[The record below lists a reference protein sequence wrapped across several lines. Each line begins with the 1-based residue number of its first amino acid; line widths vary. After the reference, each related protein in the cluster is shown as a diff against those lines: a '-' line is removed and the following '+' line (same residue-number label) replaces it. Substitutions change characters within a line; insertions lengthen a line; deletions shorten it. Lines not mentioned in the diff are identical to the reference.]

1 MCSVCIVIIIAIFSS
16 VFDHTSSYA
25 RRLRKKHRFLQWK
38 AVRTLWSRSGRGPSS
53 IEPVAGAQFYF
64 SAGVDKSFS
73 RGFCVRPYLFPY
85 VRLVIFYFCVFFY
98 LARSTAPKPK
108 QQKTTAAYR
117 EHAYLQLTKT
127 LPPTSSSRQHHAH
140 LAGPRYAMP
149 SCLYRMQPSLTRASH
164 LVNLS
169 TAAAFCT

>member
-25 RRLRKKHRFLQWK
+25 CRLRKKHRFLQWK

-85 VRLVIFYFCVFFY
+85 VRLVIFYFCVFF
-98 LARSTAPKPK
+98 LSCSEHSPQAQTTENNSSIQRACLPPADKNPAAHK
-108 QQKTTAAYR
+108 QQQAAPCASGR
-117 EHAYLQLTKT
+117 SALC
-127 LPPTSSSRQHHAH
+127 
-140 LAGPRYAMP
+140 YA
-149 SCLYRMQPSLTRASH
+149 
-164 LVNLS
+164 
-169 TAAAFCT
+169 